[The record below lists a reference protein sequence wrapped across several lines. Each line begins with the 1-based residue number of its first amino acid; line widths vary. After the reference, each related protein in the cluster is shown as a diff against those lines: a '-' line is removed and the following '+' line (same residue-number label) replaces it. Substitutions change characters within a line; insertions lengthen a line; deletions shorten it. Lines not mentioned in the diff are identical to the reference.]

1 MHKYQSESDELL
13 LSMSANGDLSAFS
26 TLYDRYWKA
35 LLAKAYAR
43 LKSKEDAEEVVQE
56 LFISI
61 WHRRQKIELVYSLK
75 TYLFASLR
83 YQILSFIA
91 KQQYRKDEISIDGAE
106 NSALWLQ
113 DDEFHSIEMKELQSK
128 IDLIVDQLPEKC
140 RIIFKMSRNE
150 GMSAKNIASTLNIS
164 HRTVETQISK
174 AIRVL
179 KNSFKDY
186 NVCFLFVISEILTR
200 K

>member
-61 WHRRQKIELVYSLK
+61 WHRRQKIELVYSFK
-75 TYLFASLR
+75 TYLFAALR

-91 KQQYRKDEISIDGAE
+91 KQQYRKDEISIDGAD

-128 IDLIVDQLPEKC
+128 INLIVDQLPEKC

-150 GMSAKNIASTLNIS
+150 GMSAKNIASALNIS

-186 NVCFLFVISEILTR
+186 NVCFLFIISEILTR

>member
-61 WHRRQKIELVYSLK
+61 WHRRQKIELVYSFK

-128 IDLIVDQLPEKC
+128 INLIVDQLPEKC

-186 NVCFLFVISEILTR
+186 NVYLLFIISEILTR